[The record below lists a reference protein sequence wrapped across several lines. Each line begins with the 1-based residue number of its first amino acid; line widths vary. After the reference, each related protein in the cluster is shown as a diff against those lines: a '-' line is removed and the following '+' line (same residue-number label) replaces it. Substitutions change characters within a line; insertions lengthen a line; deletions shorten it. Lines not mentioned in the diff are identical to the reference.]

1 MTTHESQTVIARGAE
16 NLISC
21 RERGLLGGS
30 RITGGV
36 YFRAQKYSNI
46 LSTQGEDSWKI
57 WTAAATRDQVSSAP
71 SIFATSLIPDN
82 FTQDTSR
89 AFVAGFNQSMVNAT
103 LVIVDEG
110 ESQFANTLTPHVSIP
125 LVFMTWD

>member
-1 MTTHESQTVIARGAE
+1 MVNWTSPVEDPDNELEKVTETGKSDAAALGA
-16 NLISC
+16 I
-21 RERGLLGGS
+21 
-30 RITGGV
+30 
-36 YFRAQKYSNI
+36 FAQKYSNI

-82 FTQDTSR
+82 FPQDTSR

-125 LVFMTWD
+125 LVLMTWD